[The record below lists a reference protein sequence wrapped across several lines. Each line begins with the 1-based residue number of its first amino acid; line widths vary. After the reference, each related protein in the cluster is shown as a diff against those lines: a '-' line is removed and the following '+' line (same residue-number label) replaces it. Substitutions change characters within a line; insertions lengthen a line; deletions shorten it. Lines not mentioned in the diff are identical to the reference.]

1 MRIALLQYPIAWA
14 DKETNLRQTEE
25 RIAALAGKADVAVLP
40 EMFATGFCTD
50 HPELAETMD
59 GEIIRRLQ
67 AAADQSGVAIV
78 SSFICAPDNRYPFS
92 DTRYPFS
99 DIRSPLPDTRYPI
112 SDVRAKL
119 CNRGFMIKPS
129 PITNSPTGVPYPI
142 AQRPL
147 PIRRNAVPYPI
158 GGTPSNSKA
167 SDNRYPI
174 SDVQAKLCNRGFMI
188 KPHQKPITDS
198 EASDNRYPIEIQ
210 DKRHLYAHG
219 GEDLF
224 FQPAQKRHIFEYKGV
239 KFLLLV
245 CYDLRFPVWARNQSG
260 YDYDILLVVANWPDI
275 RIQYWDALIA
285 ARATENQCYIAAVN
299 CVGDDGMGLHYNGH
313 SVAYDTRLQPIVS
326 FADDEEGTKIADFD
340 IAALHHFREVLPLW
354 KDVDH
359 FEIKK

>member
-1 MRIALLQYPIAWA
+1 MRVALLQYPIAWA
-14 DKETNLRQTEE
+14 DKETNLRLAEE

-59 GEIIRRLQ
+59 GDIVRRLQ
-67 AAADQSGVAIV
+67 AAADKSGVAIV
-78 SSFICAPDNRYPFS
+78 SSFICLPISNSAAS
-92 DTRYPFS
+92 H
-99 DIRSPLPDTRYPI
+99 SPLGRPI
-112 SDVRAKL
+112 GGTPSNSQAKL
-119 CNRGFMIKPS
+119 RNRGFMIKPS
-129 PITNSPTGVPYPI
+129 PITNSPSG
-142 AQRPL
+142 R
-147 PIRRNAVPYPI
+147 PI
-158 GGTPSNSKA
+158 GGTPSNS
-167 SDNRYPI
+167 
-174 SDVQAKLCNRGFMI
+174 
-188 KPHQKPITDS
+188 
-198 EASDNRYPIEIQ
+198 EASIEIQ

-224 FQPAQKRHIFEYKGV
+224 FQPAEKRCIFEYQGV
-239 KFLLLV
+239 KILLLV

-260 YDYDILLVVANWPDI
+260 SDYDIILVVANWPDI

-340 IAALHHFREVLPLW
+340 IAKLHHFREVLPLW

>member
-14 DKETNLRQTEE
+14 DKETNLRLAEQ
-25 RIAALAGKADVAVLP
+25 RIAALAGKADVAILP

-59 GEIIRRLQ
+59 GDIIRRLQ

-78 SSFICAPDNRYPFS
+78 SSFICLPISNSAAS
-92 DTRYPFS
+92 H
-99 DIRSPLPDTRYPI
+99 SPLGR
-112 SDVRAKL
+112 
-119 CNRGFMIKPS
+119 
-129 PITNSPTGVPYPI
+129 
-142 AQRPL
+142 
-147 PIRRNAVPYPI
+147 PI
-158 GGTPSNSKA
+158 GGTPSNS
-167 SDNRYPI
+167 
-174 SDVQAKLCNRGFMI
+174 QAKLVNRGFMI
-188 KPHQKPITDS
+188 KPN
-198 EASDNRYPIEIQ
+198 APIEIQ

-224 FQPAQKRHIFEYKGV
+224 FRPAEERCIFEYQGV
-239 KFLLLV
+239 KILLLV

-260 YDYDILLVVANWPDI
+260 SDYDIILVVANWPDI

-340 IAALHHFREVLPLW
+340 IAKLHHFREVLPLW

-359 FEIKK
+359 FELKK

>member
-1 MRIALLQYPIAWA
+1 MKVALLQYPIAWA
-14 DKETNLRQTEE
+14 DKETNLHLAEE

-50 HPELAETMD
+50 HPELAETMG
-59 GEIIRRLQ
+59 GEIMTTLQRL
-67 AAADQSGVAIV
+67 ADQYEIAIV
-78 SSFICAPDNRYPFS
+78 SSFICLPTPPAAGVCCSPAELLLKQVVDVVVKSAPC
-92 DTRYPFS
+92 
-99 DIRSPLPDTRYPI
+99 
-112 SDVRAKL
+112 KL
-119 CNRGFMIKPS
+119 
-129 PITNSPTGVPYPI
+129 V
-142 AQRPL
+142 
-147 PIRRNAVPYPI
+147 
-158 GGTPSNSKA
+158 
-167 SDNRYPI
+167 
-174 SDVQAKLCNRGFMI
+174 NRGFMI

-224 FQPAQKRHIFEYKGV
+224 FQPADKRHIFEYKGV
-239 KFLLLV
+239 KILLLV

-260 YDYDILLVVANWPDI
+260 SDYDIILVVANWPDI

-326 FADDEEGTKIADFD
+326 FADDEEGTKIAEFD
-340 IAALHHFREVLPLW
+340 IAKLHHFREVLPLW

>member
-1 MRIALLQYPIAWA
+1 MKIALLQYPIAWA
-14 DKETNLRQTEE
+14 DKATNLRLTEE

-59 GEIIRRLQ
+59 GDIIRRLQ

-78 SSFICAPDNRYPFS
+78 SSFICWSQAPGTKSQDN
-92 DTRYPFS
+92 
-99 DIRSPLPDTRYPI
+99 
-112 SDVRAKL
+112 VRL
-119 CNRGFMIKPS
+119 VNRGFMIKP
-129 PITNSPTGVPYPI
+129 
-142 AQRPL
+142 
-147 PIRRNAVPYPI
+147 NA
-158 GGTPSNSKA
+158 
-167 SDNRYPI
+167 
-174 SDVQAKLCNRGFMI
+174 
-188 KPHQKPITDS
+188 
-198 EASDNRYPIEIQ
+198 PIEIQ

-219 GEDLF
+219 GEDKF

-239 KFLLLV
+239 KILLLV

-260 YDYDILLVVANWPDI
+260 SDYDIILVVANWPDI

-313 SVAYDTRLQPIVS
+313 SVAYDTRLQPIAS

-340 IAALHHFREVLPLW
+340 IAKLHHFREVLPLW
-354 KDVDH
+354 KDVDK
-359 FEIKK
+359 FTLQ

>member
-14 DKETNLRQTEE
+14 DKETNLRLAEQ

-59 GEIIRRLQ
+59 GEIMTTLQ
-67 AAADQSGVAIV
+67 RIADQYEIAIV
-78 SSFICAPDNRYPFS
+78 GSFICLPTPPAAGVCCSPAELLLKQVVDVVVKSAPF
-92 DTRYPFS
+92 
-99 DIRSPLPDTRYPI
+99 
-112 SDVRAKL
+112 KL
-119 CNRGFMIKPS
+119 VNRGFMV
-129 PITNSPTGVPYPI
+129 VPH
-142 AQRPL
+142 
-147 PIRRNAVPYPI
+147 
-158 GGTPSNSKA
+158 GK
-167 SDNRYPI
+167 
-174 SDVQAKLCNRGFMI
+174 VQ
-188 KPHQKPITDS
+188 
-198 EASDNRYPIEIQ
+198 IQ

-224 FQPAQKRHIFEYKGV
+224 FRPAEERCIFEYQGV
-239 KFLLLV
+239 KILLLV

-340 IAALHHFREVLPLW
+340 IAKLHHFREVLPLW

-359 FEIKK
+359 FEIKKI